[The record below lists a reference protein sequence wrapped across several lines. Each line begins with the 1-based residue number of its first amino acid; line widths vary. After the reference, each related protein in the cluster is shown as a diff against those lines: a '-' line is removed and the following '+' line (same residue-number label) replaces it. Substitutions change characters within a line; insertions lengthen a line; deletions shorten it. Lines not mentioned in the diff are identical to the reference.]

1 MRTTNSKPQ
10 YPISG
15 GYVYECTAD
24 NWRVCRSDDWEI
36 VCGNGDKDAQ
46 FVGYRLIDDCRCA
59 VFVCSDQVIRA
70 VTVASCR

>member
-10 YPISG
+10 YPTTSG
-15 GYVYECTAD
+15 YRYVCTAD
-24 NWRVCRSDDWEI
+24 NWRVCTSDDWEI

-70 VTVASCR
+70 IVSR